1 MPATHR
7 LIAAL
12 IAAAAWTGLGTQ
24 LAASIAL
31 TGDPALAVWAMLRYF
46 TVLTNLLVAVTF
58 TALAFGSRVVT
69 PPRLAGVTIA
79 IMLVGI
85 VYHLLLRGMV
95 ELSGG
100 ARLADTLNHSVTP
113 VLVTLYW
120 LFLAQKGHLSW
131 RMPLA
136 FAAYPLA
143 YFGYALVRGG
153 FEGIYAYPFLD
164 VAKLGWQPVLITA
177 IGMALGFLVT
187 GYMMTALD
195 RHLAR

>member
-113 VLVTLYW
+113 VLVTLSW
-120 LFLAQKGHLSW
+120 LFLAPKGHLSW

-136 FAAYPLA
+136 FAAYPL
-143 YFGYALVRGG
+143 
-153 FEGIYAYPFLD
+153 AYPFLD